1 MFTVKFLK
9 YGPAGVDQPT
19 YTEAVTLHQAKEVY
33 VECSDKH
40 GRQVVRLSNILGESE
55 AFTIGSNRDDV
66 MFNKANIMNE
76 QGRTV
81 ETV

>member
-19 YTEAVTLHQAKEVY
+19 YTEAVVLHQAKGVY

-40 GRQVVRLSNILGESE
+40 GRQV
-55 AFTIGSNRDDV
+55 
-66 MFNKANIMNE
+66 
-76 QGRTV
+76 
-81 ETV
+81 

>member
-1 MFTVKFLK
+1 MFRQARSASL
-9 YGPAGVDQPT
+9 AG
-19 YTEAVTLHQAKEVY
+19 
-33 VECSDKH
+33 
-40 GRQVVRLSNILGESE
+40 LSNILGESE

-66 MFNKANIMNE
+66 MFNKAYIMNE